1 MKNIEKLR
9 NQIDKIDNQIL
20 NLLKNRSKLSLE
32 IGILKKQNPGSE
44 NLFRPERQVKILSR
58 LFLKKNNLIKEDD
71 ILTFWRDIF
80 FHQTRLQGKLTF
92 LTSKF
97 ITKKEKKTFYD
108 SFGYGSDL
116 LTYKD
121 LKKAFSLVKKN
132 KNTLLILPFP
142 GKGKKNDWW
151 IEKKFK
157 DIFIVASLPFTAY
170 LSANSKLLVL
180 SKYKPILKGNC
191 SYIYVSTCEINN
203 DSLKKIIN
211 LRGSFLYTSNTLFKN
226 RGLKMLG
233 AIPHIDNLYEN

>member
-191 SYIYVSTCEINN
+191 SYIYISTLEVNN
-203 DSLKKIIN
+203 KNLKKLLIYEEVFYIHQI
-211 LRGSFLYTSNTLFKN
+211 LY
-226 RGLKMLG
+226 LKIE
-233 AIPHIDNLYEN
+233 A

>member
-203 DSLKKIIN
+203 DSLKKIMN